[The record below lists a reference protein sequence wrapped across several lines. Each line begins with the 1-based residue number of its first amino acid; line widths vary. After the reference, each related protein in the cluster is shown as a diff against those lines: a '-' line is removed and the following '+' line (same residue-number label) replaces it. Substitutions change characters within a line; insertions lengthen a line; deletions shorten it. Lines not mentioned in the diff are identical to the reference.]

1 MSKLNLLTD
10 KVLLYGL
17 AVSMVVTSVGISFS
31 LIRGSEFNVE
41 ALNTKLKLSGVANK
55 NKELTKELKQVS
67 EELKQQQLPAS
78 KRRKLESIEKELEQT
93 EEQIKEIEKNIVE
106 ELPTDGQT
114 INSKK
119 K

>member
-55 NKELTKELKQVS
+55 NKKLTEDLKQVS
-67 EELKQQQLPAS
+67 EELQQQKLPAG
-78 KRRKLESIEKELEQT
+78 KRKKLKAIEQELEQA
-93 EEQIKEIEKNIVE
+93 EEDIKEIESNIIE
-106 ELPTDGQT
+106 ELPHDKQG
-114 INSKK
+114 IID
-119 K
+119 